1 MVSERLATISSVMVT
16 TMEFLPGLPQPQ
28 FPSVPVRPE
37 PIGLLLSRDLI
48 FTSKVTGT
56 AADLGYSMITASVDS
71 QARSM
76 IKTYQPRIVL
86 IDLSAG
92 RLVLPAALITYQE
105 IAGSDT
111 WFVAFGSHVDVEVL
125 DAAKAAGCHDVL
137 PRSRFAADLPK
148 LLRHYFSHSA
158 VRNG

>member
-1 MVSERLATISSVMVT
+1 
-16 TMEFLPGLPQPQ
+16 MEFFPGLPQPQ
-28 FPSVPVRPE
+28 LPPVLACPGST
-37 PIGLLLSRDLI
+37 GLLLSRDLI

-56 AADLGYSMITASVDS
+56 AADLGYPMMTASVDS

-76 IKTYQPRIVL
+76 IETYQPRVVL

-92 RLVLPAALITYQE
+92 GLVLPAAVITYQE
-105 IAGSDT
+105 LAGSDT

-125 DAAKAAGCHDVL
+125 KAAKAAGCHDVL
-137 PRSRFAADLPK
+137 PRSRFAIDLPK